1 MRRFAFLLSGGWVAV
16 SGLAG
21 CEFSKGD
28 PNAINGYVLGAE
40 DAGVDVVAPPGNDG
54 SSFRAEGFSSFCD
67 AITATPTPLP
77 PEILIVLDRS
87 QSMRNDVTDQGC
99 GPGSNEDCGPQ
110 SKWTQMTAA
119 INQAV
124 ATSQATTRWG
134 IKFFANGDSASACD
148 VTPGAA
154 GTAVAPA
161 LNSAAAISAAIAG
174 TGPKTGTPTTLAET
188 AAADY
193 LRALPDPNP
202 KFILLATDGRPT
214 CNGGIVTQDDSSSA
228 INAVSAA
235 AASDI
240 KTFVVGIAT
249 LGTGVADQTLNMM
262 ADAGGE
268 AQAGNTRYFPVA
280 STKDLVSVIQKIQGI
295 AALTCTYDLGGQPTD
310 SSSVRVL
317 IDGQQ
322 IESSADTWTF
332 KNDNKTIQLMGATC
346 AGVMNMTVQKVEILL
361 PCGVV
366 IT

>member
-1 MRRFAFLLSGGWVAV
+1 MRRFAFVLSGAGLAV
-16 SGLAG
+16 SLSAG
-21 CEFSKGD
+21 CQFSKGD
-28 PNAINGYVLGAE
+28 PNAINGPVQPA
-40 DAGVDVVAPPGNDG
+40 DAGVDVVAPPDNDG

-67 AITATPTPLP
+67 AITATPTILP

-99 GPGSNEDCGPQ
+99 GPGSNEDCGPL
-110 SKWTQMTAA
+110 SKWSQMTTA

-148 VTPGAA
+148 VTAGPA
-154 GTAVAPA
+154 GTAVAPN
-161 LNSAAAISAAIAG
+161 LNAASAITAAIAA
-174 TGPKTGTPTTLAET
+174 TGPKTGTPTALVETVAAE
-188 AAADY
+188 Y
-193 LRALPDPNP
+193 LRSLPETNP
-202 KFILLATDGRPT
+202 KFILLATDGKPT
-214 CNGGIVTQDDSSSA
+214 CGGGSVTVDD
-228 INAVSAA
+228 SAA
-235 AASDI
+235 AVAAVGAAAAADI

-262 ADAGGE
+262 ADVGGE
-268 AQAGNTRYFPVA
+268 PQAGNTHYFPVA
-280 STKDLVSVIQKIQGI
+280 STNDLVSVIQKIQGI

-310 SSSVRVL
+310 ASSVRVL

-322 IESSADTWTF
+322 VESGADTWTF

-346 AGVMNMTVQKVEILL
+346 ASVMSMTVQKVQILL